1 MFENMFDIG
10 TCEIK
15 AREKGTRTILTWLQE
30 GNAYSQV
37 QICLWVIAWE
47 TCLQNLGQLEDHNKL
62 SYGGLED
69 LAQQATI
76 FGASKVL
83 KPWMD

>member
-1 MFENMFDIG
+1 
-10 TCEIK
+10 
-15 AREKGTRTILTWLQE
+15 
-30 GNAYSQV
+30 
-37 QICLWVIAWE
+37 LWVIAWE

>member
-15 AREKGTRTILTWLQE
+15 ANIERTKTILIWLQ
-30 GNAYSQV
+30 GHVYSHV
-37 QICLWVIAWE
+37 QICLWVVAWE

-69 LAQQATI
+69 WAQQATI
-76 FGASKVL
+76 LEDL
-83 KPWMD
+83 KTEKF